1 MFVFFLVHN
10 LNSHFM
16 PEIPVSL
23 DVLLIMLIFLF
34 LTLPE
39 LASLIQTVLQNN
51 SPKRRLL
58 LFLIISPQRNWRD
71 LFLLPS
77 DATWT
82 FQDLS

>member
-1 MFVFFLVHN
+1 
-10 LNSHFM
+10 M

-39 LASLIQTVLQNN
+39 LASLIQTELQNN

-77 DATWT
+77 DAT
-82 FQDLS
+82 

>member
-1 MFVFFLVHN
+1 
-10 LNSHFM
+10 M

-77 DATWT
+77 DAT
-82 FQDLS
+82 